1 MSLLF
6 NTLLMVTT
14 GTHRRMSYPIKVP
27 SIALDIT
34 NILVIILLG
43 ALVLLVL
50 YGFIRSARDKAVQ
63 RERDRL
69 IDEQLRGVRQKMR
82 QTTERYIMQ
91 EKRKEELYGM
101 LNLLNLEELTEVK
114 ATEEDYNTYLDIVTN
129 RIQAKYSTYE
139 FIKQNPDVE
148 TEVGWTLAFSV
159 DVLEDKEYYDRL
171 KRITLGKGLDVKKL
185 NEHFLDRVKSGKV
198 IELGNVIVQDDYTYI
213 TGLAEGTSFN
223 VMITFTNETF
233 LENIKEK
240 KAKEKEAQDKQE
252 AENKEHEQL
261 QDNAYAV
268 LASATTNLDSKL
280 LENLLEEY
288 PELAKA
294 YEETKENL
302 GYTYETE

>member
-1 MSLLF
+1 M
-6 NTLLMVTT
+6 
-14 GTHRRMSYPIKVP
+14 GYPIKVP

-69 IDEQLRGVRQKMR
+69 IDEQLHGVRQKMR
-82 QTTERYIMQ
+82 QTTERYIIQ

-114 ATEEDYNTYLDIVTN
+114 ATEEDYNTYLDIVAN

-148 TEVGWTLAFSV
+148 SEVGWTLAFSV
-159 DVLEDKEYYDRL
+159 DVLEDKEYYERL

-185 NEHFLDRVKSGKV
+185 NEYFLERVKNDKV
-198 IELGNVIVQDDYTYI
+198 LKLGNVIVQDDYTYI

-233 LENIKEK
+233 LKNIEEK
-240 KAKEKEAQDKQE
+240 KVKEKEAQEKQE
-252 AENKEHEQL
+252 AENKEREQL

-268 LASATTNLDSKL
+268 LASATANLDNKL
-280 LENLLEEY
+280 LESLMEQD
-288 PELAKA
+288 PDLAEA

-302 GYTYETE
+302 GFTYDDE

>member
-1 MSLLF
+1 
-6 NTLLMVTT
+6 MVTT

>member
-1 MSLLF
+1 MF
-6 NTLLMVTT
+6 NIGLVNWI
-14 GTHRRMSYPIKVP
+14 GYPRRMGYPIKIP
-27 SIALDIT
+27 SRAIDIT
-34 NILVIILLG
+34 NILVIMLLG
-43 ALVLLVL
+43 VLVLLVI

-69 IDEQLRGVRQKMR
+69 IDEQLLSVRQKMR
-82 QTTERYIMQ
+82 LTTERYMVQ

-114 ATEEDYNTYLDIVTN
+114 ATEEDYNTYLDIVTD
-129 RIQAKYSTYE
+129 RIKAKYSTYD

-159 DVLEDKEYYDRL
+159 DVLEDKDYYDRL

-185 NEHFLDRVKSGKV
+185 NEYFLERIKSDKV
-198 IELGNVIVQDDYTYI
+198 IKLGNVIIQDDYTYI

-233 LENIKEK
+233 LKNIEDK

-252 AENKEHEQL
+252 AENKEREQL

-268 LASATTNLDSKL
+268 LASATTNLDNKL
-280 LENLLEEY
+280 LENLLEED